1 MTLSEYLNMLFPFF
15 GDRKGFGATPKTK
28 KGRGKADFVTFILGA
43 IVEEDWETE
52 CPVLDLQ
59 AGTLRKILS
68 GASPF
73 SAINAIP
80 FNNHIDKERFVEVLG
95 EDSNPHVVLC
105 NVLSIK
111 KQLGRYTAILP
122 QQNTEFVCQGK

>member
-28 KGRGKADFVTFILGA
+28 KGQGKADFVTFILGA

-59 AGTLRKILS
+59 AGTLRKIL
-68 GASPF
+68 
-73 SAINAIP
+73 I
-80 FNNHIDKERFVEVLG
+80 
-95 EDSNPHVVLC
+95 
-105 NVLSIK
+105 
-111 KQLGRYTAILP
+111 
-122 QQNTEFVCQGK
+122 

>member
-80 FNNHIDKERFVEVLG
+80 LITILIR
-95 EDSNPHVVLC
+95 
-105 NVLSIK
+105 NVSSKCLAKMRSP
-111 KQLGRYTAILP
+111 LIL
-122 QQNTEFVCQGK
+122 